1 MIKPKKALGQHF
13 LRDENYA
20 KRIVKALTLN
30 EYKCLLEV
38 GPGTGVLTKHLLQ
51 IEGMQ
56 FKANEIDEN
65 AIQYLLGC
73 YPALLGHIIKGDFLQ
88 IELDKVFEG
97 QFAVIGN
104 FPYNISTQIVFKILE
119 HRTLIPES
127 VGMFQ
132 REVAKRIS
140 SGPGSKEYGILSV
153 LVQAYY
159 DVDYLFTVPPGAFYP
174 PPQVHSGVIT
184 LRRLEKPRVQNSYEH
199 FAQVVKTGFNQ
210 RRKTLS
216 NALKAEWPELPASD
230 LLSKRA
236 EELSVEEFDELADKL
251 PELVMSKR

>member
-20 KRIVKALTLN
+20 KRIVKSLTLG
-30 EYKCLLEV
+30 EYKCILEV

-51 IEGMQ
+51 LEGIK
-56 FKANEIDEN
+56 FKANEIDN
-65 AIQYLLGC
+65 TAIQYLLGS
-73 YPALLGHIIKGDFLQ
+73 YPALLGSIIPGDFLQ
-88 IELDKVFEG
+88 IDLDNVFIEP
-97 QFAVIGN
+97 FAVIGN

-119 HRTLIPES
+119 HREQIPEA

-140 SGPGSKEYGILSV
+140 SQPGGKEYGILSV
-153 LVQAYY
+153 LAQAYY

-184 LRRLEKPRVQNSYEH
+184 LRRLDKPRASNDYAH
-199 FAQVVKTGFNQ
+199 LARVVKTAFNQ

-216 NALKAEWPELPASD
+216 NALRAEWPELPSSD
-230 LLSKRA
+230 LLSRRA
-236 EELSVEEFDELADKL
+236 EELKVEEFDELADKL
-251 PELVMSKR
+251 PALTSAKS

>member
-20 KRIVKALTLN
+20 RRIVKALSLKD
-30 EYKCLLEV
+30 YKCLLEV

-51 IEGMQ
+51 IEGVR
-56 FKANEIDEN
+56 FKANEIDN
-65 AIQYLLGC
+65 TAIQYLLGC
-73 YPALLGHIIKGDFLQ
+73 YPALLGSIIQGDFLTV
-88 IELDKVFEG
+88 ELDKVFDE
-97 QFAVIGN
+97 QYAVIGN

-119 HRTLIPES
+119 HRERIPES

-132 REVAKRIS
+132 REVARRIS
-140 SGPGSKEYGILSV
+140 TQPGGKEYGILSV
-153 LVQAYY
+153 LTQAYY

-174 PPQVHSGVIT
+174 PPQVQSGVIT
-184 LRRLEKPRVQNSYEH
+184 MRRLEKPRVVNDYEH
-199 FAQVVKTGFNQ
+199 FAKVVKTGFNQ

-216 NALKAEWPELPASD
+216 NALRAEWTELPPSD

-251 PELVMSKR
+251 PVLTFQRS